1 MAQERVVT
9 GLEEARECRTT
20 GEAGKPLLDRQ
31 DSPRASVFVVR
42 EIVMEEVK
50 KTTREYGR
58 SLRVRPSVEMVVEAF
73 SQKIGL
79 ARHSIRNIAI
89 LLGIKAMI
97 NGEKIPKN
105 IKEFEKLRLEVLR
118 MVEEYG
124 KKEGEKERGKQE

>member
-1 MAQERVVT
+1 MTQEALVRN
-9 GLEEARECRTT
+9 LEETREGQNTR
-20 GEAGKPLLDRQ
+20 EAYQPLFSEQNKPK
-31 DSPRASVFVVR
+31 ASVFVVG
-42 EIVMEEVK
+42 EVVMEEVK

-58 SLRVRPSVEMVVEAF
+58 NLRVRPSVEMVVEAF

-97 NGEKIPKN
+97 KGEKIPKD
-105 IKEFEKLRLEVLR
+105 IKEFEKLRQEVLR

-124 KKEGEKERGKQE
+124 KKEG

>member
-1 MAQERVVT
+1 MQEEKVVT
-9 GLEEARECRTT
+9 GLEDARECQAT
-20 GEAGKPLLDRQ
+20 GEVSQPLLDRQ
-31 DSPRASVFVVR
+31 DSSRASVFVVG

-50 KTTREYGR
+50 KTTREYGK
-58 SLRVRPSVEMVVEAF
+58 SLRVRPSVELVVEAF

-97 NGEKIPKN
+97 NGEKIPRN

-118 MVEEYG
+118 MVQEYG
-124 KKEGEKERGKQE
+124 QKEGEER

>member
-9 GLEEARECRTT
+9 GLEEARECQAT
-20 GEAGKPLLDRQ
+20 GEASQPLLDRQ
-31 DSPRASVFVVR
+31 DSPRASVFVGRGV
-42 EIVMEEVK
+42 IVEEVK

-58 SLRVRPSVEMVVEAF
+58 SLRVRPSVELVVEAF

-124 KKEGEKERGKQE
+124 KKEG

>member
-9 GLEEARECRTT
+9 GLEEARECWVT
-20 GEAGKPLLDRQ
+20 GEAEKPLLDRQ
-31 DSPRASVFVVR
+31 DGPRASVFVVG
-42 EIVMEEVK
+42 EVVMEEVK

-58 SLRVRPSVEMVVEAF
+58 SLRVRPSVELVVEAF

-124 KKEGEKERGKQE
+124 KKEGEEG